1 MITRFKVVN
10 AHITTLFGTIGN
22 MERLA
27 KERVVLPDGL
37 IIPKGTAI
45 MVSAC
50 HMMDSSVWPNGETY
64 DGYRFANLR
73 KNAKN
78 SLTSP
83 YQLTSTSKDHMGF
96 GHGKQACPGR
106 HYAAT
111 FNKIALCHIIMKYD
125 FNVTLPEDGRV
136 ELRGHNILPHS
147 GIKINIRRRQE
158 EEISF

>member
-1 MITRFKVVN
+1 
-10 AHITTLFGTIGN
+10 
-22 MERLA
+22 MERVA

-50 HMMDSSVWPNGETY
+50 HMMDSSVWPDGDKY

-83 YQLTSTSKDHMGF
+83 FQHTSTSANHMGF

-106 HYAAT
+106 HYAAV
-111 FNKIALCHIIMKYD
+111 FGKILLCHVIMKYD
-125 FNVTLPEDGRV
+125 FEVILPEAGRIQ
-136 ELRGHNILPHS
+136 LRGHNILPHAD
-147 GIKINIRRRQE
+147 IKINIRRRKA
-158 EEISF
+158 EISL

>member
-1 MITRFKVVN
+1 
-10 AHITTLFGTIGN
+10 

-27 KERVVLPDGL
+27 KETVVLPDGL

-50 HMMDSSVWPNGETY
+50 HMMDSSVWPDGEKY

-83 YQLTSTSKDHMGF
+83 YQLASTSPDHMGF

-106 HYAAT
+106 HYAT
-111 FNKIALCHIIMKYD
+111 IFLKVALCHIIMKYD
-125 FNVTLPEDGRV
+125 FNVILPEDGPT

-147 GIKINIRRRQE
+147 NIKINLRRRK
-158 EEISF
+158 EEISLWRRWPRVL